1 MTTVASA
8 VFGEHGHIGDGMPVQ
23 ISTITTNLAGPGP
36 ATIGFHNSLIY
47 RINRHIYT
55 WNAKVISM
63 ILFVAAVYY
72 LLSSVVQGSDQSL
85 E

>member
-8 VFGEHGHIGDGMPVQ
+8 VFGERGHVGDGMPVLPVQ

-47 RINRHIYT
+47 RINKHIYT

-72 LLSSVVQGSDQSL
+72 LLSSVVR
-85 E
+85 